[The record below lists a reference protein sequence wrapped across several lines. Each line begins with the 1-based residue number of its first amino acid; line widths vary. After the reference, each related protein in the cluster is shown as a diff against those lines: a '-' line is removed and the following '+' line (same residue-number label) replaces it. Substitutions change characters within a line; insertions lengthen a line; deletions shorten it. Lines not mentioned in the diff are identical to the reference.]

1 MENENPINASPS
13 YPKDIDGNAY
23 RSPEP
28 TLWQKL
34 KKLIVPVA
42 AAIIIALKFG
52 AKLKFLVLPVL
63 KFLPLILKTGGTML
77 LSLWF
82 YAMNWG
88 WMFAAG
94 FTVLILI
101 HECGH
106 LLAAKRVGLKVGA
119 PVFIPFMGAF
129 IALKD
134 APRNAW
140 IEAQVAIGGPLL
152 GGIGALAC
160 LAIYFITGQP
170 IFAALAYVGF
180 MLNLFNLAPL
190 GILDGGRIVSALSL
204 WFWLAGFAVMAVLIA
219 GHPNFILFFIIIF
232 SLPYMW
238 TQFKNRKSEFFAV
251 SRAQRWIIAVLYFG
265 LVAVMAAGMTVAHV
279 PPPAG

>member
-1 MENENPINASPS
+1 MENENPINASSS
-13 YPKDIDGNAY
+13 YPKDIDRGAY
-23 RSPEP
+23 RGSEP
-28 TLWQKL
+28 TTWQKL
-34 KKLIVPVA
+34 KKMLVPIGAVLL
-42 AAIIIALKFG
+42 IALKFG
-52 AKLKFLVLPVL
+52 AKLKFLVLPIL

-82 YAMNWG
+82 YAINWG

-94 FTVLILI
+94 FTVLILV

-140 IEAQVAIGGPLL
+140 VEAQVAMGGPLL
-152 GGIGALAC
+152 GGIGAIAC
-160 LAIYFITGQP
+160 LMIYFVTGQP
-170 IFAALAYVGF
+170 LFAALAYVGF
-180 MLNLFNLAPL
+180 MLNLFNLAPI
-190 GILDGGRIVSALSL
+190 GIMDGGRIVSALSL
-204 WFWLAGFAVMAVLIA
+204 WFWVAGLAIMGVLIA
-219 GHPNFILFFIIIF
+219 RHPNFILFFIIIF

-238 TQFKNRKSEFFAV
+238 TQFKNRKTAFFVV
-251 SRAQRWIIAVLYFG
+251 SRAQRWILAVLYFG
-265 LVAVMAAGMTVAHV
+265 LVAVMVAGMTVSHV

>member
-1 MENENPINASPS
+1 MENKNPSDDSSQYSKI
-13 YPKDIDGNAY
+13 IDGSIY
-23 RSPEP
+23 RGQEP
-28 TLWQKL
+28 TPWQKL
-34 KKLIVPVA
+34 KKLLVPIGVA
-42 AAIIIALKFG
+42 LLIAVKFG

-63 KFLPLILKTGGTML
+63 KFLPLILKTGGTMM

-88 WMFAAG
+88 WMFALG
-94 FTVLILI
+94 FTLLILV

-106 LLAAKRVGLKVGA
+106 LLAARRVGLKVGA

-140 IEAQVAIGGPLL
+140 IEAQVAMGGPLL
-152 GGIGALAC
+152 GGIGAVAC
-160 LAIYFITGQP
+160 LVIYYVTGQGL
-170 IFAALAYVGF
+170 FAALAYVGF
-180 MLNLFNLAPL
+180 FLNLFNLAPL

-204 WFWLAGFAVMAVLIA
+204 WFWLAGFAVMAILIA
-219 GHPNFILFFIIIF
+219 RHPNFILFFIIIF

-238 TQFKNRKSEFFAV
+238 TQFKNRKTAFFEV
-251 SRAQRWIIAVLYFG
+251 TRAQRWIIAVLYFG
-265 LVAVMAAGMTVAHV
+265 LVAGMVAGMTVSHV
-279 PPPAG
+279 PPPK

>member
-1 MENENPINASPS
+1 MENKNPSDDSSQYSKI
-13 YPKDIDGNAY
+13 IDGSIY
-23 RSPEP
+23 RGQEP
-28 TLWQKL
+28 TPWQKL
-34 KKLIVPVA
+34 KKLLVPIGVA
-42 AAIIIALKFG
+42 LLIAVKFG

-63 KFLPLILKTGGTML
+63 KFLPLILKTGGTMM

-88 WMFAAG
+88 WMFALG
-94 FTVLILI
+94 FTLLILV

-106 LLAAKRVGLKVGA
+106 LLAARRVGLKVGA

-140 IEAQVAIGGPLL
+140 IEAQVAIGGPVL

-160 LAIYFITGQP
+160 LVIYYVTGQGL
-170 IFAALAYVGF
+170 FAALAYVGF
-180 MLNLFNLAPL
+180 FLNLFNLAPV

-204 WFWLAGFAVMAVLIA
+204 WFWVVGLAVMGVLIIQ
-219 GHPNFILFFIIIF
+219 HPNFILFFIIIF

-238 TQFKNRKSEFFAV
+238 TQFKNRNTAFFEV
-251 SRAQRWIIAVLYFG
+251 TRAQRWILAILYFG
-265 LVAVMAAGMTVAHV
+265 LVAGMVAGMSVSHV
-279 PPPAG
+279 PPPK